1 MLHVNVP
8 WGGLD
13 TVILISY
20 FILMIGIGLRF
31 RSKARKSMSSYFL
44 SGRSL
49 SLPLVIGT
57 MMTSWYDGYSVL
69 GVAEY
74 GATIGIA
81 GMIVYVIPCTI
92 SRIPFALWIAPLVRG
107 RIPEDVMTVPD
118 LMEYL
123 YNRKAKF
130 FSTIAVLAGVL
141 FNGANMVVISQL
153 LAMMFDLPTAVSIII
168 SGIIVGIY
176 VLASGMWSVT
186 MTDVFQLGFI
196 SLSVGVGVIAVMN
209 MTGGWE
215 VVYGALGESSPTL
228 FQPMGGMSKMT
239 ALAWALIG
247 LSIYTEPMMYQRF
260 SASDS
265 AKTAKRSFLF
275 CIPMWLV
282 FSTAVI
288 MIGFCAKTLHP
299 DQAFYEAFWN
309 TVLSA
314 LPNGLRGLFVA
325 GLIAAVMSTLSSYIL
340 VQAAACTKDI
350 YTAITGKI
358 VEDSKLIRWNNVA
371 TVVIIIFS
379 MLATTQW
386 LTGIVNAMYF
396 VTGFQV
402 AGLFVPLVVGLFY
415 SKRTPQ
421 AGWITMVFGFAFWLF
436 WTNTFAD
443 STGIPAN
450 NITWVISFVVFM
462 IICKLTYKG
471 DRKQKMEQG
480 EVV

>member
-13 TVILISY
+13 TFILLGY
-20 FILMIGIGLRF
+20 FVLMIGIGLRF
-31 RSKARKSMSSYFL
+31 RSKARQSMSSYFL

-49 SLPLVIGT
+49 ALPLVIGT
-57 MMTSWYDGYSVL
+57 MMTSWYDGYSIV

-81 GMIVYVIPCTI
+81 GMIVYVIPCTL
-92 SRIPFALWIAPLVRG
+92 SRVPFALWIAPLVRG
-107 RIPEDVMTVPD
+107 KLPEDVMTIPD

-123 YNRKAKF
+123 YDRKAKF
-130 FSTIAVLAGVL
+130 FSTIAVLAGIL
-141 FNGANMVVISQL
+141 YNGANLTVISQL
-153 LAMMFDLPTAVSIII
+153 LALMFDMPTLLSVIIA
-168 SGIIVGIY
+168 GVIVGIY

-186 MTDVFQLGFI
+186 MTDVFQLAFI
-196 SLSVGVGVIAVMN
+196 SVAVGIGVIAVMN

-215 VVYGALGESSPTL
+215 VIYGTLGTEAPTL
-228 FQPMGGMSKMT
+228 FEPMGGMSKLT
-239 ALAWALIG
+239 ALSWALIG

-288 MIGFCAKTLHP
+288 MIGFCARTLHP
-299 DQAFYEAFWN
+299 DMEFYKAFWT
-309 TVLSA
+309 TVLDA

-340 VQAAACTKDI
+340 VQAAACTKDL
-350 YTAITGKI
+350 YTAVTGKT
-358 VEDSKLIRWNNVA
+358 VSDSKLIKWNNIA
-371 TVVIIIFS
+371 TVFIIIFS
-379 MLATTQW
+379 MLATSQW
-386 LTGIVNAMYF
+386 MSGIVNAIYF

-415 SKRTPQ
+415 KKKTNQ
-421 AGWITMVFGFAFWLF
+421 AGWITIAFGFVFWLF
-436 WTNTFAD
+436 WNYVMAE
-443 STGIPAN
+443 STGVPAN
-450 NITWVISFVVFM
+450 NITWVVSFILYM
-462 IICKLTYKG
+462 IISKITYKG
-471 DRKQKMEQG
+471 DTAKLEQG
-480 EVV
+480 V

>member
-8 WGGLD
+8 WSIGD
-13 TVILISY
+13 TVILLSY
-20 FILMIGIGLRF
+20 FVLMVGIGLRF
-31 RSKARKSMSSYFL
+31 RSKARASMSSYFL

-49 SLPLVIGT
+49 TLPLVIGT
-57 MMTSWYDGYSVL
+57 MMTSWYDGYSVV

-81 GMIVYVIPCTI
+81 GMIVYVIPCTL

-107 RIPEDVMTVPD
+107 KIPEDVMTVPD

-141 FNGANMVVISQL
+141 YNGANITVISQL
-153 LAMMFDLPTAVSIII
+153 LALMFDMPTVISVIVS
-168 SGIIVGIY
+168 GVIVGIY

-186 MTDVFQLGFI
+186 MTDTFQLGFI
-196 SLSVGVGVIAVMN
+196 SFSVGIAVIAVMN
-209 MTGGWE
+209 MTGGWDAIFA
-215 VVYGALGESSPTL
+215 ALGTEAPTL
-228 FQPMGGMSKMT
+228 FEPMGGMSNLT
-239 ALAWALIG
+239 ALSWALIG
-247 LSIYTEPMMYQRF
+247 LAIYTEPMMYQRF

-265 AKTAKRSFLF
+265 AKTAKRSFMF

-288 MIGFCAKTLHP
+288 MIGFCARTLHP
-299 DQAFYEAFWN
+299 DLEFYKAFWT
-309 TVLSA
+309 TVFDA
-314 LPNGLRGLFVA
+314 LPAGLRGLFVA

-350 YTAITGKI
+350 YTAVTGKS
-358 VEDSKLIRWNNVA
+358 VSDERMIRWNNIA
-371 TVVIIIFS
+371 TVIIILFS
-379 MLATTQW
+379 MLATSQW
-386 LTGIVNAMYF
+386 MAGIVNAMYF

-415 SKRTPQ
+415 KKKTAT
-421 AGWITMVFGFAFWLF
+421 AGWVTMAFGFAFWLF
-436 WTNTFAD
+436 WNYIMVD
-443 STGIPAN
+443 RTGIPAN
-450 NITWVISFVVFM
+450 NITWAVSFILYM
-462 IICKLTYKG
+462 IICKCTYKDDNG
-471 DRKQKMEQG
+471 GAVQLEQG
-480 EVV
+480 V